1 MKHFDHQSVLDLE
14 FDAIRLLVHDY
25 CHSESA
31 QLEAVDLNPIVY
43 EHQLHTE
50 LKRAKEFQTI
60 RSESLDLPRIEFEE
74 LQDIVHLLGKRNA
87 MLSIQGFAN
96 VLRASRLVNDILSFF
111 KSRKGDDFP
120 SLRELLV
127 DVYEEKAIIK
137 AIEKVLDDKGE
148 VRDSASPE
156 LAKIRQEMATVK
168 KTISRNFNKVL
179 KEYKQRG
186 WLSDTNEAF
195 VQERRVL
202 SVKSSFKRQIPG
214 HVLGTSKTG
223 NWSYIEPELN
233 QPLNY
238 ELEQLRDD
246 EQNEIRRILVELT
259 AFVAQY
265 RPLISAY
272 QELLVRFDLLNAKT
286 RLALQLDAD
295 LPGLSDEMCIELIK
309 AYHPL
314 LLLANRKAGLKTK
327 PQSLSMDKFSRI
339 LVISGPNAGGK
350 SITLKT
356 VGLLQVMLQ
365 SGLLVP
371 VDPNSTMSFFQ
382 AVLTDIGDNQ
392 SIENQLSTYSY
403 RLKRMKHFLEVANK
417 RTLLLLDEFGTGSDP
432 DLGGALAEVFFER
445 LYSKKC
451 FGVITT
457 HYANI
462 KLKASQLRNAINGC
476 MLFDS
481 ESLEPLFMLSIGQP
495 GSSFTFE
502 VAVINGIDPE
512 LIAEAKLKLDDRKV
526 NLDEMIANL
535 QSEKSQIERLNND
548 LREAQSR
555 AKKSEESFESKRK
568 KFEER
573 LLKQEEL
580 IEKNNQ
586 YIGKGK
592 KLDQFIKLY
601 KTSGGNRPLLDDV
614 RTYLAMEKT
623 KTEEA
628 RKKLQIKESAKK
640 KRNESQERKSNA
652 ARIVVGCTVKLRN
665 AREKGTV
672 LELSNGQAVVA
683 FGVFKTKVEVA
694 KLDFVR
700 AR

>member
-111 KSRKGDDFP
+111 KSRKSDDFP
-120 SLRELLV
+120 TLRELLV

>member
-1 MKHFDHQSVLDLE
+1 
-14 FDAIRLLVHDY
+14 
-25 CHSESA
+25 
-31 QLEAVDLNPIVY
+31 
-43 EHQLHTE
+43 
-50 LKRAKEFQTI
+50 
-60 RSESLDLPRIEFEE
+60 
-74 LQDIVHLLGKRNA
+74 
-87 MLSIQGFAN
+87 
-96 VLRASRLVNDILSFF
+96 
-111 KSRKGDDFP
+111 
-120 SLRELLV
+120 
-127 DVYEEKAIIK
+127 
-137 AIEKVLDDKGE
+137 
-148 VRDSASPE
+148 
-156 LAKIRQEMATVK
+156 
-168 KTISRNFNKVL
+168 
-179 KEYKQRG
+179 
-186 WLSDTNEAF
+186 
-195 VQERRVL
+195 
-202 SVKSSFKRQIPG
+202 
-214 HVLGTSKTG
+214 
-223 NWSYIEPELN
+223 
-233 QPLNY
+233 
-238 ELEQLRDD
+238 
-246 EQNEIRRILVELT
+246 VELT